1 MAASADK
8 MPISAQA
15 RPEDGYENANR
26 IGRESE
32 MEARSFSYYMHDGPT
47 GFSIEL
53 AGTLAAEGAKRVEH
67 DWPGDV
73 AAAGKRQFAVDLAS
87 LTQIDPAERR
97 LLRNWLR
104 NVPNIDFDQ
113 PVRLALWSQNGGYR
127 VYSNE
132 GISDRRY
139 HQQEMDETR
148 VSDRRGAEPI
158 GNS

>member
-67 DWPGDV
+67 DWPSDV
-73 AAAGKRQFAVDLAS
+73 AAAGKRQLAVDLAS
-87 LTQIDPAERR
+87 LAQIDPAER

-104 NVPNIDFDQ
+104 NVPNIDFNR

-132 GISDRRY
+132 GTSDRRC
-139 HQQEMDETR
+139 HPKELDETR
-148 VSDRRGAEPI
+148 VSGGRAA
-158 GNS
+158 

>member
-1 MAASADK
+1 MAA
-8 MPISAQA
+8 P
-15 RPEDGYENANR
+15 
-26 IGRESE
+26 
-32 MEARSFSYYMHDGPT
+32 SFSYYMHNGPT
-47 GFSIEL
+47 GFSMEL
-53 AGTLAAEGAKRVEH
+53 AGTLAAEDAKKAEQ
-67 DWPGDV
+67 DWPTDG
-73 AAAGKRQFAVDLAS
+73 AMAGRKRFAVDLAS
-87 LTQIDPAERR
+87 VAQTDPAERR

-104 NVPNIDFDQ
+104 NVPNVDLNQ

-148 VSDRRGAEPI
+148 VSDRRGVEPI